1 MINISDTP
9 HLRFPG
15 YKKEWTVKKL
25 GAFGD
30 VSKLAGY
37 EFTKHIV
44 YSDHGKYIGLRGLN
58 IKRNTLDLTDVKYID
73 QSDLTKLSRSK
84 IYKDDLMF
92 TYVGTI
98 GEVALITEN
107 DKYYLAPNVAR
118 VRINKNISYP
128 KFVNYYFANDNFK
141 RHEIKKYIA
150 SSSQPALSMTNI
162 RLFRI
167 CLPEVGEQQKIASFL
182 TEVDA
187 WIENLLSQKRSL
199 ESYKKGIMQKIFSK
213 IDKEYSPVKLG
224 EVATFSKGDG
234 ISKGDIE
241 INGKNKCVRY
251 GELYTTYG
259 EAIDKVVSRTDQK
272 GRKFSEKNDVL
283 MPTSDV
289 TPSGLATASAISE
302 SGVILGG
309 DIMIIRSIDIKNIYL
324 SYYLRYSRK
333 KIMKLVNGVTVY
345 HLYSSDLAKLDVSYP
360 PGEQQEKIAEFL
372 TSIDKV
378 IESKSTQITYTEAW
392 KKGLLQQM
400 FV

>member
-1 MINISDTP
+1 MDSQKLVP
-9 HLRFPG
+9 ELRFP
-15 YKKEWTVKKL
+15 EFSSDWERKKL
-25 GAFGD
+25 ENLGIILKGLTYSPKDIQKTGLLVLRSSNIKDENLIFDDCVYVDPKVKGALLSKTGDIIICVRNGSQRLIGKNAMVTDKTPEATHGAFMLSFRANIPQFILQLFKTD
-30 VSKLAGY
+30 
-37 EFTKHIV
+37 
-44 YSDHGKYIGLRGLN
+44 KY
-58 IKRNTLDLTDVKYID
+58 KRQV
-73 QSDLTKLSRSK
+73 
-84 IYKDDLMF
+84 YKDL
-92 TYVGTI
+92 G
-98 GEVALITEN
+98 A
-107 DKYYLAPNVAR
+107 
-118 VRINKNISYP
+118 RINSINS
-128 KFVNYYFANDNFK
+128 N
-141 RHEIKKYIA
+141 ELKKYKFNVP
-150 SSSQPALSMTNI
+150 S
-162 RLFRI
+162 
-167 CLPEVGEQQKIASFL
+167 VDEQKKVASFMSS
-182 TEVDA
+182 VDS
-187 WIENLLSQKRSL
+187 WIDNLKLQNESL
-199 ESYKKGIMQKIFSK
+199 KSYKKGLMQKIFSK

-309 DIMIIRSIDIKNIYL
+309 DIMIIRSIDINNIYL